1 MWTCRASAGGA
12 AEFRLTM
19 SQSRNPLPLAVDFE
33 AATSL
38 ALALD
43 FAADQPQ
50 HFGAPPATST
60 PFRVDGFEGA
70 VARGASCNCQR
81 ITLIPHCNGTHTESA
96 SHLTVQQRPLHE
108 FLTVAP
114 IPALLLTVPPQQCGN
129 TTEDSQP
136 APRDADRLITL
147 AGLLHAWHAAWQAP
161 RALLL
166 RTGTPWNDAAP
177 PFLSRQL
184 VQELVARGIEHLVTD
199 LPSVDR
205 LSDDGHLTAHRI
217 FFGLPVRSTDLAQ
230 ATRPLCTITEL
241 AVFSPLLAD
250 GPCAVQ
256 LQIPAFSGDAVPS
269 RPLHLP
275 YLT

>member
-1 MWTCRASAGGA
+1 VKRQLPRDA
-12 AEFRLTM
+12 
-19 SQSRNPLPLAVDFE
+19 PLAVDFE

-38 ALALD
+38 ALTLD
-43 FAADQPQ
+43 FSDAQPRL
-50 HFGAPPATST
+50 FGAPPANSV
-60 PFRVDGFEGA
+60 PFRIGSFEGS
-70 VARGASCNCQR
+70 VALGASCNCLR

-108 FLTVAP
+108 ILPAGP
-114 IPALLLTVPPQQCGN
+114 IPALLLTVAPVPHGE
-129 TTEDSQP
+129 TPEDSQP
-136 APRDADRLITL
+136 APQGVDRLITRSGL
-147 AGLLHAWHAAWQAP
+147 PGAWPAGGTAP

-166 RTGTPWNDAAP
+166 RTGTGWNDTAP

-184 VQELVARGIEHLVTD
+184 AQELVARGIEHLVTD

-205 LSDDGHLTAHRI
+205 LADDGHLTAHRI
-217 FFGLPVRSTDLAQ
+217 FFGLPARSTDLAL
-230 ATRPLCTITEL
+230 ATRANCTITEM
-241 AVFSPLLAD
+241 AVFPAGLPD

-256 LQIPAFSGDAVPS
+256 LQIPAFCGDAVPS

>member
-1 MWTCRASAGGA
+1 MHR
-12 AEFRLTM
+12 
-19 SQSRNPLPLAVDFE
+19 QRNPVPIAIDFE

-38 ALALD
+38 AIPQHFGAV
-43 FAADQPQ
+43 QPQ

-60 PFRVDGFEGA
+60 PLRIGSFEGA
-70 VARGASCNCQR
+70 VTQGASCNCQR
-81 ITLIPHCNGTHTESA
+81 ITLVPHCNGTHTESA
-96 SHLTVQQRPLHE
+96 SHLTVQQRPLYE
-108 FLTVAP
+108 ILPAAP
-114 IPALLLTVPPQQCGN
+114 IPALLLTVAPQEQAD
-129 TTEDSQP
+129 TTEDSLP
-136 APRDADRLITL
+136 APRSSDRLITRS
-147 AGLLHAWHAAWQAP
+147 GLLQSWRFAEPAP
-161 RALLL
+161 QALLL
-166 RTGTPWNDAAP
+166 RTGTQWNDPAP

-184 VQELVARGIEHLVTD
+184 AQELVARGILHLVTD

-217 FFGLPVRSTDLAQ
+217 FFGLPVGSTDLAQ

-241 AVFSPLLAD
+241 AAFAAHLPD

-256 LQIPAFSGDAVPS
+256 LQIPAFGGDAVPS